1 VLEVVRHTGSGQM
14 HGFVELK
21 LKDIRF
27 GHFSDR
33 RFKQADRVDEVA
45 LAKRQMEYI
54 YSDNDAC
61 YFMDPQT
68 FDQVAVPRSAVGRTE
83 SLLKE
88 GSRITVE
95 LLGEEPVSVQ
105 FPKVVEL
112 SVLSTGPGIRDGQ
125 DSTMKPA
132 TLETIKQ
139 GEMVKGDV
147 LAVAQMAGIMAAKQ
161 TSHLIPLCHPLP
173 ITNVSVEFK
182 LDDERPAVDITAT
195 VKTTAQTGVEMEA
208 LTAVSVA
215 ALTIYDMCK
224 AVDRG
229 MHIESIRL
237 ARKSGGKSGEIVLE

>member
-1 VLEVVRHTGSGQM
+1 MILVTEVKEGMTLRLDDRLHRVLEVVRHTGSGQM

-61 YFMDPQT
+61 YFMDLQT
-68 FDQVAVPRSAVGRTE
+68 FDQVGVPRSAVGRTE
-83 SLLKE
+83 GLLKE

-132 TLETIKQ
+132 TLENGIEILVPQFVET
-139 GEMVKGDV
+139 GDHV
-147 LAVAQMAGIMAAKQ
+147 RID
-161 TSHLIPLCHPLP
+161 S
-173 ITNVSVEFK
+173 EK
-182 LDDERPAVDITAT
+182 LKYIDRMT
-195 VKTTAQTGVEMEA
+195 VKKT
-208 LTAVSVA
+208 
-215 ALTIYDMCK
+215 
-224 AVDRG
+224 
-229 MHIESIRL
+229 
-237 ARKSGGKSGEIVLE
+237 